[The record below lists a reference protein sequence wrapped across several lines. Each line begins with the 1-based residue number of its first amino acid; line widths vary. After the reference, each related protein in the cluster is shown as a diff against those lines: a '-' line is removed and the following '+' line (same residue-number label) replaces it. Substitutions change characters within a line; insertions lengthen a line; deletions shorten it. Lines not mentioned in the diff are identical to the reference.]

1 LTPIFSAV
9 IRSGKLDASR
19 LGRTAAQRTFAE
31 LHITVSRAR
40 RYPGLPRFLLGHICY
55 SDASN
60 TLAVFMGIYATK
72 EIGFTET
79 QAQPLLLAGILAGL
93 IGALGCGRAV
103 DRVGPKRTLNALL
116 ILWTAAFALVVAI
129 PLLDLPT
136 ALF

>member
-1 LTPIFSAV
+1 
-9 IRSGKLDASR
+9 
-19 LGRTAAQRTFAE
+19 
-31 LHITVSRAR
+31 
-40 RYPGLPRFLLGHICY
+40 LLGHICY

-79 QAQPLLLAGILAGL
+79 QAQPLLLAGILAGP

-103 DRVGPKRTLNALL
+103 DRVGPQRTLNALL